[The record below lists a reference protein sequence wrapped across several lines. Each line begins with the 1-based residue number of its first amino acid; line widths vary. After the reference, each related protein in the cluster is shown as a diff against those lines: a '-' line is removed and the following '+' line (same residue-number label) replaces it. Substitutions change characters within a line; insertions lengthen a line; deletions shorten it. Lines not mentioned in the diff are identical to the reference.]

1 MIPLDVKN
9 KIVSNIREMFPGV
22 IPNLNLGAIVGDEA
36 TEDSIE
42 KEVMEAVRKTCQ
54 LEEEI

>member
-9 KIVSNIREMFPGV
+9 KIVSNIRGMFPGV
-22 IPNLNLGAIVGDEA
+22 IPNLNLSAIVGDEA

-42 KEVMEAVRKTCQ
+42 QEVMKAVRKTCQ
-54 LEEEI
+54 LEEES